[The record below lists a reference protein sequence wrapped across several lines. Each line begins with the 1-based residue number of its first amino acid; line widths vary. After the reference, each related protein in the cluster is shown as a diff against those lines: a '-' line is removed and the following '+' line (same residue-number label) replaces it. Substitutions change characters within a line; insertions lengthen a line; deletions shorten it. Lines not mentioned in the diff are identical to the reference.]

1 MNLGEPDFGSLE
13 FSMADQMF
21 WPSSQGAEIEED
33 IEGGE
38 ITDISHHRHHQLFL
52 DRERKIVAYFA
63 HFVAN
68 LRTMYCVQA

>member
-21 WPSSQGAEIEED
+21 WRSSKGAEIEED

-38 ITDISHHRHHQLFL
+38 ITDISHHRHQQPWYTF
-52 DRERKIVAYFA
+52 FG
-63 HFVAN
+63 
-68 LRTMYCVQA
+68 

>member
-21 WPSSQGAEIEED
+21 WRSSQNAEIEED

-38 ITDISHHRHHQLFL
+38 ITDISHHRHHQRWNTF
-52 DRERKIVAYFA
+52 FG
-63 HFVAN
+63 
-68 LRTMYCVQA
+68 

>member
-21 WPSSQGAEIEED
+21 WRSSQGAEIEED

-38 ITDISHHRHHQLFL
+38 ITDISHH
-52 DRERKIVAYFA
+52 
-63 HFVAN
+63 
-68 LRTMYCVQA
+68 